1 MVCTVRS
8 PGARLSKVPDSDEWV
23 RKTVDVY
30 LQDRGISSFTDT
42 MIKLSV

>member
-8 PGARLSKVPDSDEWV
+8 PGARLSKVPDSDDWV

-30 LQDRGISSFTDT
+30 LQDRGTNRFTDN
-42 MIKLSV
+42 MIKLSI